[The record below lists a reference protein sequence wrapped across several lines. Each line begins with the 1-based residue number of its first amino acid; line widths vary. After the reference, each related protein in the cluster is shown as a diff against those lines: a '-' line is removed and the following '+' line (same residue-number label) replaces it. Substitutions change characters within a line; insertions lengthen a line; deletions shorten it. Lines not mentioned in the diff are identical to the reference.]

1 MKTLLNSLME
11 QFTARRGDGELMH
24 LIWQSVS

>member
-1 MKTLLNSLME
+1 MKTLLYALME

-24 LIWQSVS
+24 LVRQSVS

>member
-24 LIWQSVS
+24 LIRQSVS